1 MTTPRQTE
9 LIEMLHEL
17 AEHLGCALYSDEW
30 RTREYAIVA
39 FNQYKRLCPG
49 QVASIEFYEQG

>member
-1 MTTPRQTE
+1 MDRKRQDE
-9 LIEMLHEL
+9 LAEMVHEL

-49 QVASIEFYEQG
+49 QVASIEFYEQS

>member
-1 MTTPRQTE
+1 
-9 LIEMLHEL
+9 MLHEL
-17 AEHLGCALYSDEW
+17 AEHLGCALYSDDW

>member
-1 MTTPRQTE
+1 MDRKRQDE
-9 LIEMLHEL
+9 LAEMVHEL
-17 AEHLGCALYSDEW
+17 AQHLGCALYSEDW

-39 FNQYKRLCPG
+39 FNHYKKRYPG